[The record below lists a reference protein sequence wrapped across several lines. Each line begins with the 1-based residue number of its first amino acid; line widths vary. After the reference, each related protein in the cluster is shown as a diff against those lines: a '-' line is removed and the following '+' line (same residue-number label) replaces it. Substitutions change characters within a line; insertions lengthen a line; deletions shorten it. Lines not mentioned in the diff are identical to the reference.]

1 MTADSEDIAKI
12 SKRIKQGDVE
22 AFESLFTSHFKLVYR
37 YIHKISK
44 DHSLS
49 LDTAQETF
57 ISLWTHRESID
68 NDRSIVGF
76 LYKTAH
82 NRYMDQC
89 RKDQRQQI
97 LKQEFYI
104 RKMSELIEE
113 DKSQR
118 SKKVKLLREEM
129 ALLPPKCREIFEL
142 AKLDGLKYKE
152 IAVKLKVSIKTV
164 ENQMGIALAK
174 LREALKESRDMGIG
188 MD

>member
-1 MTADSEDIAKI
+1 MTGDNEDIAKI

-22 AFESLFTSHFKLVYR
+22 AFESLFTSHFKLVYQ
-37 YIHKISK
+37 YVHKISK
-44 DHSLS
+44 DHGLS

-57 ISLWTHRESID
+57 ISLWTHKEKID
-68 NDRSIVGF
+68 NDRSIIGL

-82 NRYMDQC
+82 NRYVDQC

-104 RKMSELIEE
+104 EKMSELIDE
-113 DKSQR
+113 DR
-118 SKKVKLLREEM
+118 SKKNKKIKLLRKEI

-152 IAVKLKVSIKTV
+152 IAAKLKVSVKTV
-164 ENQMGIALAK
+164 ENQMGIALTK
-174 LREALKESRDMGIG
+174 LREALKEARDMG
-188 MD
+188 

>member
-1 MTADSEDIAKI
+1 
-12 SKRIKQGDVE
+12 
-22 AFESLFTSHFKLVYR
+22 
-37 YIHKISK
+37 
-44 DHSLS
+44 
-49 LDTAQETF
+49 
-57 ISLWTHRESID
+57 
-68 NDRSIVGF
+68 
-76 LYKTAH
+76 
-82 NRYMDQC
+82 
-89 RKDQRQQI
+89 
-97 LKQEFYI
+97 
-104 RKMSELIEE
+104 MSELIEE